1 MTRMSA
7 AEVVAGC
14 CISGCALAGAA
25 WAVRGR
31 SSSVFGPSVWRAKSG
46 KTPGRKSV
54 AITFD
59 DGPGP
64 ATPRFLEA
72 LAKFQAPATF
82 FQIGANV
89 LRHPDIAREVLAAG
103 HEIGNH
109 SHSHLNFALKPAARI
124 EEDFAHA
131 QAAICDVTGAR
142 PVLMRAPYGVR
153 WFGFRHMQV
162 QLGLRGVMWS
172 VIGLDWKLPAA
183 AIADRVLSR
192 VSDGGIICL
201 HDGRAGSENAD
212 VSGALEAVR
221 RIVPALLEAGYH
233 FETVSQL
240 LCHQI

>member
-1 MTRMSA
+1 MTRTSA
-7 AEVVAGC
+7 VQLAAGC
-14 CISGCALAGAA
+14 CMAGCAFAGAA

-31 SSSVFGPSVWRAKSG
+31 SSSVFGPSVWRG
-46 KTPGRKSV
+46 KTGRKSV

-64 ATPRFLEA
+64 ATPRFLDA
-72 LAKFQAPATF
+72 LAEFRIPATF
-82 FQIGANV
+82 FQVGASV
-89 LRHPDIAREVLAAG
+89 QRHPAIARDVVAAG

-109 SHSHLNFALKPAARI
+109 SHSHLNFAMKPAALI
-124 EEDFAHA
+124 EDDFSLA
-131 QAAICDVTGAR
+131 QSAIADATGVR

-153 WFGFRHMQV
+153 WFGFRRMQAK
-162 QLGLRGVMWS
+162 LGLLGVMWS

-192 VSDGGIICL
+192 VADGGIICL
-201 HDGRAGSENAD
+201 HDGRAHSENAD
-212 VSGALEAVR
+212 VSGALEAAR
-221 RIVPALLEAGYH
+221 RIVPALTEAGYH